1 MNNPCKNEIKLW
13 LSGKGK
19 EVIHRK
25 IKVTCTTWEKVWLN
39 ERMCDLEDSTEYEI
53 PEGIYFIIQKD
64 EILTSNDKLSFL
76 QFAFFFSAFYSCNE
90 NDND

>member
-1 MNNPCKNEIKLW
+1 
-13 LSGKGK
+13 
-19 EVIHRK
+19 
-25 IKVTCTTWEKVWLN
+25 
-39 ERMCDLEDSTEYEI
+39 MCDLEDSTEYEI